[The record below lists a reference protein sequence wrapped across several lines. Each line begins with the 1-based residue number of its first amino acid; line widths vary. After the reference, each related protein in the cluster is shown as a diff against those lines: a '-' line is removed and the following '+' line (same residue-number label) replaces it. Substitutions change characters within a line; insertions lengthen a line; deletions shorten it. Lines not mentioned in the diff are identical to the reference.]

1 MTTSDP
7 VPGLEA
13 GDRARLTEVLH
24 RSRELGFLGP
34 GPIDDQID
42 RSLALVPVVLRSAA
56 AANRTGSSL
65 EPAREGAAEARKGSA
80 AASGRL
86 RAMDL
91 GSGGGVPGLV
101 LALAIPAW
109 EWTLLDGSAKRAG
122 ALEEF
127 VATLALG
134 GRVDVIAQRAEE
146 AARGALRGAYDLL
159 VARGFAAP
167 APTAECAAPFLRV
180 GGAAVVTEPPG
191 GAPDRWL
198 PSGLSELGLVA
209 SESMT
214 EPLAAQVLRQVVE
227 CPARYPRR
235 TGIPVKRPLWS

>member
-1 MTTSDP
+1 MS
-7 VPGLEA
+7 
-13 GDRARLTEVLH
+13 EVLY

-56 AANRTGSSL
+56 PGNGAGSRIEGRVWGTVRAA
-65 EPAREGAAEARKGSA
+65 
-80 AASGRL
+80 RL

-101 LALAIPAW
+101 LAMVLPAW
-109 EWTLLDGSAKRAG
+109 EWTLLDGSAKRAR

-127 VATLALG
+127 VAALALG
-134 GRVDVIAQRAEE
+134 NRVGVIARRAEE
-146 AARGALRGAYDLL
+146 AARGAQRGSYDLL

-167 APTAECAAPFLRV
+167 APTAECAAPFLRL

-191 GAPDRWL
+191 GAPDRWPL
-198 PSGLSELGLVA
+198 SGLSELGLVA
-209 SESMT
+209 SESVT
-214 EPLAAQVLRQVVE
+214 EPVAAQVLRQVVE
-227 CPARYPRR
+227 CPERYPRR
-235 TGIPVKRPLWS
+235 TGVPAKRPLWP